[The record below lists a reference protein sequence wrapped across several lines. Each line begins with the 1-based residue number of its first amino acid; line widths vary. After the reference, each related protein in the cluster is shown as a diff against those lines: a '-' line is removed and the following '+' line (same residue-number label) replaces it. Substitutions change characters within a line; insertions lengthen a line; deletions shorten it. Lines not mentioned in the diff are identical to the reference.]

1 MRRISVA
8 ISAPLLAVL
17 FLWAGSRGASGQG
30 AKEEAVK
37 KARLKTLY
45 KAYQAY
51 EVSNGKPAK
60 KVDDLA
66 LGKEDVKELK
76 RWLNLDELGV
86 SLADSKKE
94 DLAKMVMAYE
104 KKAPKDGGMVLFYDG
119 SVKTLPAADLKKL
132 VGKKEEK

>member
-1 MRRISVA
+1 MTV
-8 ISAPLLAVL
+8 SALLLVVF
-17 FLWAGSRGASGQG
+17 FLGTGSQGASGQD

-37 KARLKTLY
+37 KARLNALY
-45 KAYQAY
+45 KAYQAF

-60 KVDDLA
+60 KVDDLP

-94 DLAKMVMAYE
+94 DLAKRVMAYE
-104 KKAPKDGGMVLFYDG
+104 KEAPKNGGMVMFYDG
-119 SVKTLPAADLKKL
+119 SIKTLSAADLKKIT
-132 VGKKEEK
+132 GKQEEK